1 MCATL
6 TLSILFW
13 LKYNTMSQIIQVY
26 SLLYKILY
34 KLSIIAYKCTKCAI
48 VTSVEL
54 FTLNNDSLRS
64 HYFNDPRI
72 LWYAG
77 YLNYRNGSRDINRHA
92 PKKMQY
98 QFTRRQGGT
107 EMVMP
112 RFRAPLNYGYR
123 SKMTDNLEK
132 NAYSFLSKQ

>member
-1 MCATL
+1 MVTKPTKKTPQYRKYWGVLWLCATL

-34 KLSIIAYKCTKCAI
+34 KLSIIAYKCTKCTV

-54 FTLNNDSLRS
+54 FTLNNDSLGS
-64 HYFNDPRI
+64 HYFNDPRTFR
-72 LWYAG
+72 YAR

-92 PKKMQY
+92 PKKDAVSIY
-98 QFTRRQGGT
+98 PKTRGHWDGDAQI
-107 EMVMP
+107 
-112 RFRAPLNYGYR
+112 
-123 SKMTDNLEK
+123 
-132 NAYSFLSKQ
+132 